1 MLRDQVAE
9 GVLPVVEDRVCAVEM
24 RFPAPDVLVAPVSST
39 AEECVPG
46 TAARLV
52 EPARR
57 EDASERSFDR
67 RAILAVQG
75 AWGEL
80 GLGRAGTVQSTAA
93 PYSMGSIKWDVFGTS
108 YTNSSIG
115 TTCASSNRVDN
126 SINYISPVMNNLK
139 FGLSYSTGN
148 KDADDANE
156 RIPRLTPPM
165 CATWM
170 GNARGIRSTAEGP

>member
-1 MLRDQVAE
+1 
-9 GVLPVVEDRVCAVEM
+9 
-24 RFPAPDVLVAPVSST
+24 
-39 AEECVPG
+39 
-46 TAARLV
+46 
-52 EPARR
+52 
-57 EDASERSFDR
+57 
-67 RAILAVQG
+67 
-75 AWGEL
+75 
-80 GLGRAGTVQSTAA
+80 
-93 PYSMGSIKWDVFGTS
+93 MGSIKWDVFGTS

-115 TTCASSNRVDN
+115 TTFANSNRVDN

-156 RIPRLTPPM
+156 RIPRLTPPK

>member
-1 MLRDQVAE
+1 
-9 GVLPVVEDRVCAVEM
+9 
-24 RFPAPDVLVAPVSST
+24 
-39 AEECVPG
+39 
-46 TAARLV
+46 
-52 EPARR
+52 
-57 EDASERSFDR
+57 
-67 RAILAVQG
+67 
-75 AWGEL
+75 
-80 GLGRAGTVQSTAA
+80 
-93 PYSMGSIKWDVFGTS
+93 MGSIKWDVFGTS

-115 TTCASSNRVDN
+115 TTFANSNRVDN

-156 RIPRLTPPM
+156 RISRLTPPM

>member
-1 MLRDQVAE
+1 
-9 GVLPVVEDRVCAVEM
+9 
-24 RFPAPDVLVAPVSST
+24 
-39 AEECVPG
+39 
-46 TAARLV
+46 
-52 EPARR
+52 
-57 EDASERSFDR
+57 
-67 RAILAVQG
+67 
-75 AWGEL
+75 
-80 GLGRAGTVQSTAA
+80 
-93 PYSMGSIKWDVFGTS
+93 MGSIKWDVFGTS

-115 TTCASSNRVDN
+115 TTFANSNRVDNSIANSNRVDN